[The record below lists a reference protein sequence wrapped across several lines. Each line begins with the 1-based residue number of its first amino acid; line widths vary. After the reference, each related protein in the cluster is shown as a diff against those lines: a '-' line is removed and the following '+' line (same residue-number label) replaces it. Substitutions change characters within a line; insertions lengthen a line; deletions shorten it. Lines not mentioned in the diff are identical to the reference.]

1 MENQNELDLGIIKRL
16 YKKGFRLFSEWL
28 QKLQELANAEPK
40 CADRY
45 VGYAECII
53 AFTKKNHHSLIFD
66 KLPKGYFFYN
76 GDVHVKS
83 KIRGGC
89 RLIIGGRLTVED
101 SIELSGEDYIKA
113 KEIYTQT
120 ITVYGNYASIKA
132 EEINAQEAN
141 VRDWARIW
149 VDILTARVVNARH
162 NSYIRVYVE
171 LNTQNLDVKDNAKID
186 GKVNIIQPSSN
197 PQNTSTAS

>member
-53 AFTKKNHHSLIFD
+53 AFTKKNHHSLILD

-83 KIRGGC
+83 KIHGGC

-197 PQNTSTAS
+197 SQNTNTAS